1 MTAVLPTPPRT
12 PALAAPLVDPG
23 SFGVYVHVPFCLARC
38 HYCDFVTYTGMEG
51 LRRPYAAALLEE
63 AALAVAALGPE
74 PPQVTSVFVGGG
86 TPTLLPPEDLA
97 RLLDRLRGLL
107 AFASG
112 AEVTVEAN
120 PETVDAAV
128 AAGLAGAGVTRVSMG
143 AQSFDGRVLAALG
156 RVHDAARV
164 EAAVATLRAAGVPAL
179 NLDLIYGGPG
189 EDDRSWSAT
198 LEAAVAL
205 GPEHLSA
212 YALTIEPATKFGR
225 LVAAG
230 GMAEP
235 AEDDLADRYD
245 TACTV
250 LAGAGYAHYEVSN
263 WARDT
268 ATGPVGSAVE
278 AAGLPSHASRHNLT
292 YWRRGRYLGLGAGAH
307 EFDGTTRRWN
317 VAGVPAY
324 LEAVN
329 GRRRPTEGQERLDLD
344 QARFEALA
352 LRLRTVDGLGPDEA
366 RALGVD
372 PGGEEADHLRTAG
385 LLAPGAG
392 LALTEKGMFLHGE
405 VVARLA

>member
-1 MTAVLPTPPRT
+1 MTAVLPTPPPA

-51 LRRPYAAALLEE
+51 LRRPYAAALREE
-63 AALAVAALGPE
+63 AALAGAALGPE

-86 TPTLLPPEDLA
+86 TPTLLPPDDLA
-97 RLLDRLRGLL
+97 RLLDRLRELL

-212 YALTIEPATKFGR
+212 YALTI
-225 LVAAG
+225 
-230 GMAEP
+230 
-235 AEDDLADRYD
+235 
-245 TACTV
+245 
-250 LAGAGYAHYEVSN
+250 
-263 WARDT
+263 
-268 ATGPVGSAVE
+268 
-278 AAGLPSHASRHNLT
+278 
-292 YWRRGRYLGLGAGAH
+292 
-307 EFDGTTRRWN
+307 
-317 VAGVPAY
+317 
-324 LEAVN
+324 
-329 GRRRPTEGQERLDLD
+329 
-344 QARFEALA
+344 
-352 LRLRTVDGLGPDEA
+352 
-366 RALGVD
+366 
-372 PGGEEADHLRTAG
+372 
-385 LLAPGAG
+385 
-392 LALTEKGMFLHGE
+392 
-405 VVARLA
+405 

>member
-38 HYCDFVTYTGMEG
+38 HYCDFGTYTGMEG
-51 LRRPYAAALLEE
+51 VRGPSAAALLEE

-164 EAAVATLRAAGVPAL
+164 EAAGATLRAAGVPAP
-179 NLDLIYGGPG
+179 NLHLTHGGPG
-189 EDDRSWSAT
+189 GGGRSLSAT
-198 LEAAVAL
+198 
-205 GPEHLSA
+205 P
-212 YALTIEPATKFGR
+212 
-225 LVAAG
+225 
-230 GMAEP
+230 
-235 AEDDLADRYD
+235 
-245 TACTV
+245 
-250 LAGAGYAHYEVSN
+250 AGAG
-263 WARDT
+263 
-268 ATGPVGSAVE
+268 G
-278 AAGLPSHASRHNLT
+278 
-292 YWRRGRYLGLGAGAH
+292 
-307 EFDGTTRRWN
+307 
-317 VAGVPAY
+317 
-324 LEAVN
+324 
-329 GRRRPTEGQERLDLD
+329 
-344 QARFEALA
+344 
-352 LRLRTVDGLGPDEA
+352 
-366 RALGVD
+366 
-372 PGGEEADHLRTAG
+372 
-385 LLAPGAG
+385 
-392 LALTEKGMFLHGE
+392 
-405 VVARLA
+405 